1 MILRYSRS
9 PFVGRAVGVFLL
21 LFLSQPPGAA
31 KIIPRRDPLDA
42 ALDSTLIVIMKEQ
55 SQDRFEV
62 EEVFLGD
69 VVKGQILVLPAFKLI
84 VEDRSSFISGIE
96 RVESIS
102 DNTRI
107 LVFLKPEPEALAE
120 PLQHR
125 HQW

>member
-1 MILRYSRS
+1 MILSHSRS
-9 PFVGRAVGVFLL
+9 LSAARAVGVFLL
-21 LFLSQPPGAA
+21 FSLSELPGVA

-42 ALDSTLIVIMKEQ
+42 ALDSTVIVIMKEQ

-107 LVFLKPEPEALAE
+107 L
-120 PLQHR
+120 
-125 HQW
+125 

>member
-69 VVKGQILVLPAFKLI
+69 VVKGQILVLPAFRLI
-84 VEDRSSFISGIE
+84 VEDTSHLFFAGGG
-96 RVESIS
+96 
-102 DNTRI
+102 
-107 LVFLKPEPEALAE
+107 AE
-120 PLQHR
+120 PSTR
-125 HQW
+125 KT